1 MLTTNPDC
9 KKLPENTTQM
19 FHLLVAKLLYL
30 FKQTRQDIQTVVA
43 FLCMCVKKLT
53 RMITRNKRG
62 CST

>member
-1 MLTTNPDC
+1 LLTTNPDC

-43 FLCMCVKKLT
+43 FLCMCVK
-53 RMITRNKRG
+53 N
-62 CST
+62 